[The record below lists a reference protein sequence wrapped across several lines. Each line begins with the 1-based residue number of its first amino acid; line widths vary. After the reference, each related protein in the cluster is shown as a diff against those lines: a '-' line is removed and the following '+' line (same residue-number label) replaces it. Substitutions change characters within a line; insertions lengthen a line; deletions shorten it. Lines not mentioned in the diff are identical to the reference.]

1 LFVCRIVRDYEQYI
15 ARQLKRG
22 TTRQEL
28 NVSWLKK
35 NELDIK
41 RHVAE
46 LRDSIRTNWTA
57 TGQELGKDL
66 RQFWQPSRPN
76 SPARGLSTPDR
87 LGYNLRQSATRGS
100 NSDFAAGYTM
110 GLLGSVRSWVN
121 PSTPTSTAE
130 LSTDQTA
137 DATQPQKPQRQQTR

>member
-1 LFVCRIVRDYEQYI
+1 VCRIVRDYEQYI

-28 NVSWLKK
+28 NISWLKK

-57 TGQELGKDL
+57 TGQELGRDL
-66 RQFWQPSRPN
+66 RQFWQPSRPS

-87 LGYNLRQSATRGS
+87 LGYNLRQGASRGS

-121 PSTPTSTAE
+121 PRKANY
-130 LSTDQTA
+130 STDSSTNPHA
-137 DATQPQKPQRQQTR
+137 DATQP

>member
-1 LFVCRIVRDYEQYI
+1 MRRIVRDYEQYI

-28 NVSWLKK
+28 NISWLKK

-57 TGQELGKDL
+57 TGQELGRDL
-66 RQFWQPSRPN
+66 RQFWQPSRPS

-87 LGYNLRQSATRGS
+87 LGYNLRQGASRGS

-121 PSTPTSTAE
+121 FRNAIHPIDN
-130 LSTDQTA
+130 STDPLA
-137 DATQPQKPQRQQTR
+137 DATQPQNPQRRQT

>member
-1 LFVCRIVRDYEQYI
+1 MRDYEQYI

-41 RHVAE
+41 RHVGE

-57 TGQELGKDL
+57 TGQELGKEL
-66 RQFWQPSRPN
+66 RQFWQPSRQN
-76 SPARGLSTPDR
+76 SPARGLTTPVR
-87 LGYNLRQSATRGS
+87 LGYNLRQDSTNNLRGS

-110 GLLGSVRSWVN
+110 GLLGSVRSWVGVVI
-121 PSTPTSTAE
+121 A
-130 LSTDQTA
+130 
-137 DATQPQKPQRQQTR
+137 RV